1 MATSSRTKSKAG
13 SKVKPRFKKVTP
25 KAETHHAEKEAEL
38 TVHDGKLV
46 VRLSRESHPEVFDL
60 DRLTKQV
67 RKMIETYN
75 RKRSARDLCE
85 FLQETEKSLQIILKN
100 QLEDAMRKYLV

>member
-1 MATSSRTKSKAG
+1 MATSTKSKTKTKG
-13 SKVKPRFKKVTP
+13 KPRFKKVGP
-25 KAETHHAEKEAEL
+25 KSDPHPGEKEAEL

-67 RKMIETYN
+67 RKMIDAYY